1 MMLLLQEDESNAN
14 EIIGEEETSF
24 SNTISY
30 RKMLKNLTL
39 DTNKQSSLRASKDFF
54 RRNYQTK
61 VNVYAI
67 FQKVEEIDNVKEVF
81 KAKIYIE
88 SRWQEN
94 SIDSEEIFF
103 PKNYWNPL
111 IYVQNVS
118 GKIKEEIKYKIE
130 KKNSEN
136 IVCEMR
142 SLESLFTERYI
153 IVKIIL

>member
-14 EIIGEEETSF
+14 EIIGEAETSF

>member
-14 EIIGEEETSF
+14 EIICEEETSF

>member
-1 MMLLLQEDESNAN
+1 MLLLQEDESNAN
-14 EIIGEEETSF
+14 EIICEEETSF

-54 RRNYQTK
+54 RRSYQTK